1 MYVSNILLILI
12 KRSSRYIRYI
22 LYGCIKLFTVYMYT
36 LLCNNILNY
45 YFLTIKNFYI
55 SQIMLFLLNMYII
68 FYVIN
73 LISLQ
78 YIIKKTFDNQITFT
92 SLPYMIYYIIK
103 FSKFKNVYYGLVLA
117 LTGIPPF
124 LLFFIKFN
132 FLIEVFS
139 KFGFILF
146 YIIFLILFL
155 HMLFYIQTFYLKN
168 IDFDLQYVSLKK
180 QKVNFSEIF
189 IINYFLSIFYLSIF
203 FFPDISSSLALMFI

>member
-1 MYVSNILLILI
+1 
-12 KRSSRYIRYI
+12 
-22 LYGCIKLFTVYMYT
+22 
-36 LLCNNILNY
+36 
-45 YFLTIKNFYI
+45 
-55 SQIMLFLLNMYII
+55 MYII
-68 FYVIN
+68 FYIIN

-92 SLPYMIYYIIK
+92 SLPYMVYYIVK
-103 FSKFKNVYYGLVLA
+103 FSKLKNVYYGLVLA
-117 LTGIPPF
+117 LTGVPPF

-155 HMLFYIQTFYLKN
+155 NMIFYIQTFYLKN
-168 IDFDLQYVSLKK
+168 IDFDLQYINLKK

-203 FFPDISSSLALMFI
+203 FFPDISSALALMFL